1 VRVKVAAPSR
11 DRGRSV
17 ELLNASIGPET
28 SEKCEGDWEW
38 AKKVEIK

>member
-1 VRVKVAAPSR
+1 MKAAVRSG
-11 DRGRSV
+11 DRERAV

-38 AKKVEIK
+38 AKKVEIR